1 MMVTVTKGLII
12 KHINNVLDLH
22 LKSVSH
28 RVTVS
33 IQETASQLTDE
44 VYNKVTVKNANYQAH
59 S

>member
-12 KHINNVLDLH
+12 KHINRVLDLH
-22 LKSVSH
+22 LKPVPH

-44 VYNKVTVKNANYQAH
+44 LPV
-59 S
+59 